1 MYKNVARSFGILVA
15 LCLTLPLSNAYSQ
28 TQDPTGARQDSMMV
42 KIEEP
47 PGKNTIRFMLSDYLI
62 WGNTNIV
69 VGYERA
75 IDDRFTVVANI
86 GGASLPKLFSFS
98 GDSVVASNESTKF
111 GFHAS
116 LEGRYYITTENKYSA
131 PRGVFAGAF
140 LSHNSYGRDV
150 TWTITHS
157 DGGPTDNIVINT
169 DINLSFAGV
178 ELGYQFILF
187 DHLAIDMVLVGLG
200 VGRYSYSAKADVDI
214 QNEDTKA
221 ALDAA
226 QESIRV
232 IFPNFS
238 FFKDIA
244 NGISGAG
251 TSTTFAPGL
260 RYIISLGWNF

>member
-1 MYKNVARSFGILVA
+1 
-15 LCLTLPLSNAYSQ
+15 
-28 TQDPTGARQDSMMV
+28 MMV

-86 GGASLPKLFSFS
+86 GGASLPKLFSLS
-98 GDSVVASNESTKF
+98 GDSVVATNQSSKF

-116 LEGRYYITTENKYSA
+116 LEGRYYITTENKYTA

-140 LSHNSYGRDV
+140 LSHNYYGREAS
-150 TWTITHS
+150 WTIQHS
-157 DGGPTDNIVINT
+157 NGSPDDHIGVNT
-169 DINLSFAGV
+169 NINLTFAGI

-214 QNEDTKA
+214 QNEDTQL
-221 ALDAA
+221 ALERA
-226 QESIRV
+226 QENIKKL
-232 IFPNFS
+232 FPNFS
-238 FFKDIA
+238 FFTDIA
-244 NGISGAG
+244 NGISGSG
-251 TSTTFAPGL
+251 TSTTIAPGL